1 MNGMRETHKPVS
13 PHAQKQVAYVSLD
26 FACCGCTGPVCVT
39 LRCEGS
45 GLAGEAAR
53 SVAAVNIPCPTC
65 GQVNQLLFEPRGRV
79 RDVRPWPGLPAIP
92 EPSLN

>member
-1 MNGMRETHKPVS
+1 MRETHQPAS
-13 PHAQKQVAYVSLD
+13 GQGKQQVLFVTLD
-26 FACCGCTGPVCVT
+26 FACCGCGGPVCVT

-45 GLAGEAAR
+45 GLSGAAAR
-53 SVAAVNIPCPTC
+53 SVAAVNVPCPDC

-92 EPSLN
+92 VPSRN